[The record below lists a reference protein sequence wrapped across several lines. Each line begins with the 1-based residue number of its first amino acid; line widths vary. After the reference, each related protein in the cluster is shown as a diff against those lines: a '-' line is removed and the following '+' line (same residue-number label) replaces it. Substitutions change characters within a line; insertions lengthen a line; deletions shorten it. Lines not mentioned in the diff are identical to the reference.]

1 MKLYDATAT
10 FEVEINLLDQKD
22 LEYVKD
28 RIERLQL
35 KIAKMIDSDMEAEI
49 RNTKIEFFNL
59 EEM

>member
-10 FEVEINLLDQKD
+10 FEVEINLFNQKD
-22 LEYVKD
+22 REYVKD